1 MKNINNVALMILMTL
16 SCPIIAET
24 DMPEEFSELFEFKER
39 SVSIKDIN
47 AINLIKSDML
57 KKIIY
62 NREIEVVKIGKK
74 NFISRSALIDYLTK
88 NTFKAVN

>member
-1 MKNINNVALMILMTL
+1 MITNF
-16 SCPIIAET
+16 
-24 DMPEEFSELFEFKER
+24 EELLPQGILF
-39 SVSIKDIN
+39 SIKDID

>member
-1 MKNINNVALMILMTL
+1 MITNF
-16 SCPIIAET
+16 
-24 DMPEEFSELFEFKER
+24 EELLPQGILF
-39 SVSIKDIN
+39 SIKDID

-74 NFISRSALIDYLTK
+74 NFISRSSLIDYLTK